1 MTEPLCHCVA
11 RRIASARVRDW
22 DKKTPRVGPVWWTG
36 GISLSVEG
44 ERDYAHVGRM
54 STGSNDARCSELF
67 DSSKG
72 VTDV

>member
-1 MTEPLCHCVA
+1 MHM
-11 RRIASARVRDW
+11 SAE
-22 DKKTPRVGPVWWTG
+22 
-36 GISLSVEG
+36 L
-44 ERDYAHVGRM
+44 